1 MAAVQVTR
9 SDGSV
14 VRDGEQYVAGET
26 LNVALS
32 DATTGQWRVTASLTN
47 IPIHDCRVDDD

>member
-32 DATTGQWRVTASLTN
+32 DATTGQRRVTASN
-47 IPIHDCRVDDD
+47 QGI